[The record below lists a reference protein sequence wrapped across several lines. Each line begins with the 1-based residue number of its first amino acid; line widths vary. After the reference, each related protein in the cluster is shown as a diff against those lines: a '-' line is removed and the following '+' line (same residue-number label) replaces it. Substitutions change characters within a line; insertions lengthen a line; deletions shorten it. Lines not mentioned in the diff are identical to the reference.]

1 MVAKREKNQ
10 GRSPSAFGRLMEYAG
25 RYRTLTYL
33 SLILSALSSVLAL
46 IPFVCLWRII
56 REVLEVQPDFS
67 QATGIVRNGW
77 MAVLFAVLAWLVYVG
92 ALVCSHGSAFRTAAN
107 MKKALMRHI
116 ARLPIGFADEMG
128 SGKVRRTVT
137 EVTGSTETLL
147 AHNLPDM
154 AGAIAMP
161 VCMVVMLFVY
171 DWRYGVVCLIPIA
184 LSFAVMMRMAGPAMQ
199 EDMRQ
204 YQNALERMSNE
215 AVEYVRGVPVVK
227 TFGQTVFSFH
237 RFKTSIDD
245 YCEFCMHYTRM
256 MRPSMVGYTVLINSA
271 FVFILGLTLF
281 LIRGGNYRM
290 DILLN
295 FLFYVIF
302 TPAIATTMTKV
313 MFMSENDMKVKDA
326 VARMDAILGIQ
337 PLPEAEQGQEPRG
350 ATVELK
356 DVTYRYTPDAPA
368 AVSHLSLKAEQNE
381 TVALVGPS
389 GGGKTTAAGLISRFF
404 DPQDGQVLIGGVDVR
419 QIPKE
424 VLMRHVA
431 CVFQDNRLLKRSIA
445 DNLRI
450 AKPNATEGEML
461 EALKKAQ
468 CMDII
473 ERLPKGI
480 NTVLGTKG
488 TYLSGGE
495 QQRIAIARAMLK
507 DADVV
512 ILDEASAFVDPECEA
527 QVQQAFREM
536 AKGRTV
542 IMIAHRLSTVR
553 NADRIYVLQDGRVE
567 EQGKHDELLKENGLY
582 AAMWAEYQK
591 AAQWKVGETA

>member
-1 MVAKREKNQ
+1 MKEKKQ
-10 GRSPSAFGRLMEYAG
+10 GESPAAFARLMAYAG
-25 RYRTLTYL
+25 RYKTLTYL
-33 SLILSALSSVLAL
+33 SLVLSALSSVLAL

-67 QATGIVRNGW
+67 KATGIVRNGW

-171 DWRYGVVCLIPIA
+171 DWRYGIACLIPIA

-237 RFKTSIDD
+237 RFKASIDD

-256 MRPSMVGYTVLINSA
+256 MRPSMLGYTVLINSA
-271 FVFILGLTLF
+271 FVFILALTLF
-281 LIRGGNYRM
+281 LTRGENYQM

-326 VARMDAILGIQ
+326 VARMDAILNIQ
-337 PLPEAEQGQEPRG
+337 PLPKPENGQEPRG
-350 ATVELK
+350 ASVELK
-356 DVTYRYTPDAPA
+356 DVTYRYAPDAPA
-368 AVSHLSLKAEQNE
+368 AVSHLSLKADRNE
-381 TVALVGPS
+381 IIAIVGPS
-389 GGGKTTAAGLISRFF
+389 GSGKTTVAGLISRFF
-404 DPQDGQVLIGGVDVR
+404 DPQEGQVLVGGVDARRVS
-419 QIPKE
+419 KE
-424 VLMRHVA
+424 ELMRHVA
-431 CVFQDNRLLKRSIA
+431 YVFQDSRLLKRSIA

-450 AKPNATEGEML
+450 AKPDATEGEML
-461 EALKKAQ
+461 EALRKAQ
-468 CMDII
+468 CADII
-473 ERLPKGI
+473 ERLPEGI
-480 NTVLGTKG
+480 NTVLGSRG

-507 DADVV
+507 DADIV
-512 ILDEASAFVDPECEA
+512 ILDEASAFADPECEA
-527 QVQQAFREM
+527 QVQLAFQAM
-536 AKGRTV
+536 ARGRTV

-553 NADRIYVLQDGRVE
+553 TADRIYVLKDGHVE
-567 EQGKHDELLKENGLY
+567 EQGKHDALLTKNGLY
-582 AAMWAEYQK
+582 AAMWTEYQK
-591 AAQWKVGETA
+591 AAQWKVGEIA

>member
-1 MVAKREKNQ
+1 MKEKKQ
-10 GRSPSAFGRLMEYAG
+10 DKSTSAFGRLMEYAG
-25 RYRTLTYL
+25 RFKSLTYL
-33 SLILSALSSVLAL
+33 SLILSALSSVMAL
-46 IPFVCLWRII
+46 LPFVFIWRII

-67 QATGIVRNGW
+67 RATDIVRNGW
-77 MAVLFAVLAWLVYVG
+77 MAVVFAVLAWLVYVS

-107 MKKALMRHI
+107 MKKTLMRHI

-161 VCMVVMLFVY
+161 VCMMAMLFLY
-171 DWRYGVVCLIPIA
+171 DWRYGVACLIPVA

-215 AVEYVRGVPVVK
+215 AVEYVRGIPVVK

-237 RFKTSIDD
+237 RFKASIDD
-245 YCEFCMHYTRM
+245 YRDFCMHYTRM
-256 MRPSMVGYTVLINSA
+256 MRPSMVGYTVLIHSA

-281 LIRGGNYRM
+281 LIRGDNYQM

-302 TPAIATTMTKV
+302 TPAIATAMTKV

-326 VARMDAILGIQ
+326 IARMDTILGIR
-337 PLPEAEQGQEPRG
+337 PLPEPKHGQEPRC
-350 ATVELK
+350 ASVELQN
-356 DVTYRYTPDAPA
+356 VTYRYTPEALP
-368 AVSHLSLKAEQNE
+368 AVSHLSLKAERNE
-381 TVALVGPS
+381 IVAIVGPS
-389 GGGKTTAAGLISRFF
+389 GSGKTTVAGLISRFF
-404 DPQDGQVLIGGVDVR
+404 DPQEGRVLIGGADAR
-419 QIPKE
+419 EIAKE
-424 VLMRHVA
+424 TLMRRVA
-431 CVFQDNRLLKRSIA
+431 YVFQDSRLLKRSIA

-450 AKPNATEGEML
+450 AKPDATEDEMM
-461 EALKKAQ
+461 EALQKAR

-473 ERLPKGI
+473 ERLPEGI
-480 NTVLGTKG
+480 NTVLGSRG

-507 DADVV
+507 NADVV
-512 ILDEASAFVDPECEA
+512 ILDEASAFADPECEA

-536 AKGRTV
+536 ARGRTV

-553 NADRIYVLQDGRVE
+553 NADRIYVLKDGRVD
-567 EQGKHDELLKENGLY
+567 EQGKHDELLQKNGLY
-582 AAMWAEYQK
+582 AAMWTEYQK
-591 AAQWKVGETA
+591 AVNWKVGETA

>member
-1 MVAKREKNQ
+1 MKEKKQ
-10 GRSPSAFGRLMEYAG
+10 SALSALLEYAG
-25 RYRTLTYL
+25 GFKILTYL
-33 SLILSALSSVLAL
+33 SLILSALSSVLSL
-46 IPFVCLWRII
+46 MPFVFLWRII

-67 QATGIVRNGW
+67 RATGIVHNGW
-77 MAVLFAVLAWLVYVG
+77 MAVLFAVLAALVYVV

-128 SGKVRRTVT
+128 SGKLRRIVT

-161 VCMVVMLFVY
+161 LCMLVMLFVY
-171 DWRYGVVCLIPIA
+171 DWRYGVACLIPIV
-184 LSFAVMMRMAGPAMQ
+184 LSFAAMMRMAGPAMQ
-199 EDMRQ
+199 EDMRL

-237 RFKTSIDD
+237 RFKASIDD

-256 MRPSMVGYTVLINSA
+256 MRKSMLCYTVLINSA
-271 FVFILGLTLF
+271 FVFILGVTLF
-281 LIRGGNYRM
+281 LIRGDNYRM

-302 TPAIATTMTKV
+302 TPAIATAMSKV

-326 VARMDAILGIQ
+326 VARVDTILGLQ
-337 PLPEAEQGQEPRG
+337 PLPETEYGQEPYG

-356 DVTYRYTPDAPA
+356 DVTYRYALDAPA
-368 AVSHLSLKAEQNE
+368 AVSELSLKAERNE
-381 TVALVGPS
+381 IVGIVGPS
-389 GGGKTTAAGLISRFF
+389 GSGKTTVAGLISRFF
-404 DPQDGQVLIGGVDVR
+404 DPQEGQVLLGGVDVR
-419 QIPKE
+419 QISKE
-424 VLMRHVA
+424 ELMRHVA
-431 CVFQDNRLLKRSIA
+431 YVFQDSRLLKRSIA

-450 AKPNATEGEML
+450 AKPDATESEML

-468 CMDII
+468 CADIL
-473 ERLPKGI
+473 ERLPQGI
-480 NTVLGTKG
+480 HTVLGTQG

-527 QVQQAFREM
+527 QVQLAFQEM

-542 IMIAHRLSTVR
+542 IMIAHRLSTIR
-553 NADRIYVLQDGRVE
+553 NADRIYVLDNGHVK
-567 EQGKHDELLKENGLY
+567 EQGKHVELLEKGGLY
-582 AAMWAEYQK
+582 ADMWTEYQK
-591 AAQWKVGETA
+591 AVNWKVGEAV

>member
-1 MVAKREKNQ
+1 MKEKKQ
-10 GRSPSAFGRLMEYAG
+10 SALSALLGYAG
-25 RYRTLTYL
+25 GYKALTYL
-33 SLILSALSSVLAL
+33 SLLLSALSSVLAL
-46 IPFVCLWRII
+46 MPFVCLWRII
-56 REVLEVQPDFS
+56 REVLEVQPDYS
-67 QATGIVRNGW
+67 QATGIVHNGW
-77 MAVLFAVLAWLVYVG
+77 MAVLFSVLAWLVYVG

-107 MKKALMRHI
+107 MRKALMRRI
-116 ARLPIGFADEMG
+116 ACLPIGFADEMG
-128 SGKVRRTVT
+128 SGKVRRIVT

-161 VCMVVMLFVY
+161 LCMLVLLFLY
-171 DWRYGVVCLIPIA
+171 DWRYGVACLIPIA
-184 LSFAVMMRMAGPAMQ
+184 LSFTVMMRMAGPAMQ

-215 AVEYVRGVPVVK
+215 AVEYVRGIPVVK

-237 RFKTSIDD
+237 RFKASIDD
-245 YCEFCMHYTRM
+245 YRDFCMHYTRM
-256 MRPSMVGYTVLINSA
+256 MRKSMLGYTVLINSA

-281 LIRGGNYRM
+281 LIRGENYQT

-302 TPAIATTMTKV
+302 TPAIATAMSKV

-326 VARMDAILGIQ
+326 VARMDSILGLE
-337 PLPEAEQGQEPRG
+337 PLPEAETGQEPRG
-350 ATVELK
+350 ATVELE
-356 DVTYRYTPDAPA
+356 DVTYRYTSDAPA
-368 AVSHLSLKAEQNE
+368 AVSHLSLKAERNE
-381 TVALVGPS
+381 IVAVVGPS
-389 GGGKTTAAGLISRFF
+389 GSGKTTAAGLISRFF
-404 DPQDGQVLIGGVDVR
+404 DPQEGRVLIGGVDVR

-431 CVFQDNRLLKRSIA
+431 YVFQDNRLLKRSIA

-450 AKPNATEGEML
+450 AKPDASESEML

-468 CMDII
+468 CTDILD
-473 ERLPKGI
+473 RLPQGI
-480 NTVLGTKG
+480 DTVLGTQG

-512 ILDEASAFVDPECEA
+512 ILDEASAFVDPECET
-527 QVQQAFREM
+527 QVQLAFREM

-542 IMIAHRLSTVR
+542 IMIAHRLSTIR
-553 NADRIYVLQDGRVE
+553 NADRIYVLRDGRVK
-567 EQGKHDELLKENGLY
+567 EQGKHDELLEKNGLY
-582 AAMWAEYQK
+582 ADMWAEYQK
-591 AAQWKVGETA
+591 AINWKVSEAV

>member
-1 MVAKREKNQ
+1 MKEKKQ
-10 GRSPSAFGRLMEYAG
+10 SALSELLEYAG
-25 RYRTLTYL
+25 SFKIRTYL
-33 SLILSALSSVLAL
+33 SLILSALSSVLSL
-46 IPFVCLWRII
+46 MPFVFLWRII

-67 QATGIVRNGW
+67 RATGIVHNGW
-77 MAVLFAVLAWLVYVG
+77 MAVLFAVLAALVYVG

-116 ARLPIGFADEMG
+116 VRLPIGFADEMG
-128 SGKVRRTVT
+128 SGKLRRIVT

-161 VCMVVMLFVY
+161 LCMLVMLFVY
-171 DWRYGVVCLIPIA
+171 DWRYGVACLIPII
-184 LSFAVMMRMAGPAMQ
+184 LSFAAMMRMAGPSMQ
-199 EDMRQ
+199 EDMRL

-237 RFKTSIDD
+237 RFKASIDD

-256 MRPSMVGYTVLINSA
+256 MRGSMLGYTVLINSA
-271 FVFILGLTLF
+271 FVFILGVTLF
-281 LIRGGNYRM
+281 LIRGENYRM

-295 FLFYVIF
+295 FLFYVIS
-302 TPAIATTMTKV
+302 TPAIATAMSKV

-326 VARMDAILGIQ
+326 VARVDTILGLQ
-337 PLPEAEQGQEPRG
+337 PLPETEHSQEPHG

-356 DVTYRYTPDAPA
+356 DVTYRYAPDAPA
-368 AVSHLSLKAEQNE
+368 AVSELSLKAERNE
-381 TVALVGPS
+381 IVGIVGPS
-389 GGGKTTAAGLISRFF
+389 GSGKTTVAGLISRFF
-404 DPQDGQVLIGGVDVR
+404 DPQEGQVLLGGVDVR
-419 QIPKE
+419 RISKE
-424 VLMRHVA
+424 ELMRHVA
-431 CVFQDNRLLKRSIA
+431 YVFQDSRLLKRSIA

-450 AKPNATEGEML
+450 AKPDAAEAEML
-461 EALKKAQ
+461 DALKKAQ
-468 CMDII
+468 CADILD
-473 ERLPKGI
+473 RLPQGI
-480 NTVLGTKG
+480 NTVLGTQG

-527 QVQQAFREM
+527 QVQLAFQEM

-542 IMIAHRLSTVR
+542 IMIAHRLSTIR
-553 NADRIYVLQDGRVE
+553 NADRIYVLQDGQVA
-567 EQGKHDELLKENGLY
+567 EQGKHDELMQKNGLY
-582 AAMWAEYQK
+582 ADMWAEYQE
-591 AAQWKVGETA
+591 AVNWKVGEAV

>member
-1 MVAKREKNQ
+1 MKEKKQ
-10 GRSPSAFGRLMEYAG
+10 SALSALLEYAG
-25 RYRTLTYL
+25 GFKILTYL
-33 SLILSALSSVLAL
+33 SLILSALSSVLSL
-46 IPFVCLWRII
+46 MPFVFLWRII

-67 QATGIVRNGW
+67 RATGIVHNGW
-77 MAVLFAVLAWLVYVG
+77 MAVLFAVLAALVYVG

-128 SGKVRRTVT
+128 SGKLRRIVT

-161 VCMVVMLFVY
+161 LCMLVMLFVY
-171 DWRYGVVCLIPIA
+171 DWRYGVACLIPII
-184 LSFAVMMRMAGPAMQ
+184 LSFAAMMRMAGPAMQ
-199 EDMRQ
+199 EDMRL

-237 RFKTSIDD
+237 RFKASIDD
-245 YCEFCMHYTRM
+245 YCEFCMHYTRV
-256 MRPSMVGYTVLINSA
+256 MRKSMLGYTVLINSA
-271 FVFILGLTLF
+271 FVFILGVTLF
-281 LIRGGNYRM
+281 LIRGDNYQM

-302 TPAIATTMTKV
+302 TPAIATAMSKV

-326 VARMDAILGIQ
+326 VARVDTILGLQ
-337 PLPEAEQGQEPRG
+337 PLPETEQGQEPYG

-356 DVTYRYTPDAPA
+356 DVTYRYALDAPA
-368 AVSHLSLKAEQNE
+368 AVSELSLKAERNE
-381 TVALVGPS
+381 IVGIVGPS
-389 GGGKTTAAGLISRFF
+389 GSGKTTVAGLISRFF
-404 DPQDGQVLIGGVDVR
+404 DPQEGQVLLGGVDVR
-419 QIPKE
+419 QISKE
-424 VLMRHVA
+424 KLMRHVA
-431 CVFQDNRLLKRSIA
+431 YVFQDSRLLKRSIA

-450 AKPNATEGEML
+450 AKPDATESEML

-468 CMDII
+468 CADIL
-473 ERLPKGI
+473 ERLPQGI
-480 NTVLGTKG
+480 HTVLGTQG

-527 QVQQAFREM
+527 QVQLAFQEM

-542 IMIAHRLSTVR
+542 IMIAHRLSTIR
-553 NADRIYVLQDGRVE
+553 NADRIYVLDNGHVK
-567 EQGKHDELLKENGLY
+567 EQGKHVELLEKGGLY
-582 AAMWAEYQK
+582 ADMWAEYQK
-591 AAQWKVGETA
+591 AVNWKVGEAV

>member
-1 MVAKREKNQ
+1 MAAKKEKK
-10 GRSPSAFGRLMEYAG
+10 SPSAFGRLMEYAG
-25 RYRTLTYL
+25 CYRTLTYL
-33 SLILSALSSVLAL
+33 SLILSALSSALAL
-46 IPFVCLWRII
+46 VPFVCLWRII

-67 QATGIVRNGW
+67 RATGIVRNGW
-77 MAVLFAVLAWLVYVG
+77 MAVLFALLAWLVYVG

-107 MKKALMRHI
+107 MKKVLMRHI

-171 DWRYGVVCLIPIA
+171 DWRYGIACLIPIA

-237 RFKTSIDD
+237 RFKASIDD

-281 LIRGGNYRM
+281 LIRGENYRM

-337 PLPEAEQGQEPRG
+337 PLPEAECGREPKG
-350 ATVELK
+350 ASVELR
-356 DVTYRYTPDAPA
+356 DVTYRYAPDAPA

-381 TVALVGPS
+381 IVAIVGPS
-389 GGGKTTAAGLISRFF
+389 GSGKTTVAGLISRFY
-404 DPQDGQVLIGGVDVR
+404 DPQEGQVLIGGVDAR
-419 QIPKE
+419 RIPKE
-424 VLMRHVA
+424 ALMQHVA
-431 CVFQDNRLLKRSIA
+431 YVFQDSRLLKRSIA
-445 DNLRI
+445 DNLCV
-450 AKPNATEGEML
+450 AKPDATEGEML

-473 ERLPKGI
+473 ERLPEGI
-480 NTVLGTKG
+480 DTVLGSRG

-512 ILDEASAFVDPECEA
+512 ILDEASAFADPECEA
-527 QVQQAFREM
+527 QVQLAFREM
-536 AKGRTV
+536 ARGRTV
-542 IMIAHRLSTVR
+542 IMIAHRLSTIR
-553 NADRIYVLQDGRVE
+553 NADRVYVLKDGQVE
-567 EQGKHDELLKENGLY
+567 EQGKHDELLKANGLY
-582 AAMWAEYQK
+582 AAMCAEYRK

>member
-1 MVAKREKNQ
+1 MKEKKQ
-10 GRSPSAFGRLMEYAG
+10 SALSALLEYAG
-25 RYRTLTYL
+25 GFKILTYL
-33 SLILSALSSVLAL
+33 SLILSALSSVLSL
-46 IPFVCLWRII
+46 MPFVFLWRII

-67 QATGIVRNGW
+67 RATGIVHNGW
-77 MAVLFAVLAWLVYVG
+77 MAVLFAVLAALVYVG

-128 SGKVRRTVT
+128 SGKLRRIVT

-161 VCMVVMLFVY
+161 LCMLVMLFVY
-171 DWRYGVVCLIPIA
+171 DWRYGVACLIPIV
-184 LSFAVMMRMAGPAMQ
+184 LSFAAMMRMAGPAMQ
-199 EDMRQ
+199 EDMRL

-237 RFKTSIDD
+237 RFKASIDE

-256 MRPSMVGYTVLINSA
+256 MRKSMLGYTVLINSA
-271 FVFILGLTLF
+271 FVFILGVTLF
-281 LIRGGNYRM
+281 LIRGDNYQM

-302 TPAIATTMTKV
+302 TPAIATAMSKV

-326 VARMDAILGIQ
+326 VARVDTILGLQ
-337 PLPEAEQGQEPRG
+337 PLPETEHNEEPRG

-356 DVTYRYTPDAPA
+356 DVTYRYAPDAPA
-368 AVSHLSLKAEQNE
+368 AVSDLSLKAERNE
-381 TVALVGPS
+381 IVGIVGPS
-389 GGGKTTAAGLISRFF
+389 GSGKTTVAGLISRFF
-404 DPQDGQVLIGGVDVR
+404 DPQEGQVLLGGVDVR
-419 QIPKE
+419 RISKE
-424 VLMRHVA
+424 ELMRHVA
-431 CVFQDNRLLKRSIA
+431 YVFQDSRLLKCSIA

-450 AKPNATEGEML
+450 AKPGATESEML

-468 CMDII
+468 CADIL
-473 ERLPKGI
+473 ERLPQGI
-480 NTVLGTKG
+480 HTVLGTQG

-527 QVQQAFREM
+527 QVQLAFQEM

-542 IMIAHRLSTVR
+542 IMIAHRLSTIR
-553 NADRIYVLQDGRVE
+553 NADRVYVLQDGMVE
-567 EQGKHDELLKENGLY
+567 EQGKHDELLEKGGLY
-582 AAMWAEYQK
+582 ADMWAEYQK
-591 AAQWKVGETA
+591 AVNWKVGEAV

>member
-1 MVAKREKNQ
+1 MKEKNQ
-10 GRSPSAFGRLMEYAG
+10 SALSSLLSYAG
-25 RYRTLTYL
+25 GYGKLTYL
-33 SLILSALSSVLAL
+33 SLILSALSSVLSL
-46 IPFVCLWRII
+46 MPFVFLWQII

-67 QATGIVRNGW
+67 QATGIVHNGW
-77 MAVLFAVLAWLVYVG
+77 MAVLFAVLAALVYVS

-107 MKKALMRHI
+107 MKKALMHHI

-128 SGKVRRTVT
+128 SGKLRRIVT

-161 VCMVVMLFVY
+161 VCMLVMLFVF
-171 DWRYGVVCLIPIA
+171 DWRYGVACLIPIA
-184 LSFAVMMRMAGPAMQ
+184 LSFGAMIRMAGPSMQ
-199 EDMRQ
+199 EDMRL

-237 RFKTSIDD
+237 RFKASIDD

-256 MRPSMVGYTVLINSA
+256 MRKSMLGYTVLINSA
-271 FVFILGLTLF
+271 FVFILGVTLF
-281 LIRGGNYRM
+281 LIRGENYRM

-302 TPAIATTMTKV
+302 TPAIATAMNKV

-326 VARMDAILGIQ
+326 VARVNTILNLQ
-337 PLPEAEQGQEPRG
+337 PLPETEHGEEPHG

-356 DVTYRYTPDAPA
+356 GVTYRYAPDAPA
-368 AVSHLSLKAEQNE
+368 AVSDLWLKAERNE
-381 TVALVGPS
+381 IVALVGPS
-389 GGGKTTAAGLISRFF
+389 GSGKTTVAGLISRFF
-404 DPQDGQVLIGGVDVR
+404 DPQEGQVFLGGVDVR
-419 QIPKE
+419 QISKE
-424 VLMRHVA
+424 ELMRRVA
-431 CVFQDNRLLKRSIA
+431 YVFQDSRLLKRSIA

-450 AKPNATEGEML
+450 AKPDASESEML

-468 CMDII
+468 CMDILD
-473 ERLPKGI
+473 RLPQGI
-480 NTVLGTKG
+480 NTVLGTQG

-512 ILDEASAFVDPECEA
+512 LLDEASAFVDPECET
-527 QVQQAFREM
+527 QVQLAFQEM

-542 IMIAHRLSTVR
+542 IMIAHRLSTIR
-553 NADRIYVLQDGRVE
+553 NADRIYVLQDGRIA
-567 EQGKHDELLKENGLY
+567 EQGQHDELMQKNGLY
-582 AAMWAEYQK
+582 ADMWAEYQK
-591 AAQWKVGETA
+591 AVNWKVGEAL

>member
-1 MVAKREKNQ
+1 MKEKKQ
-10 GRSPSAFGRLMEYAG
+10 SALSELLEYAG
-25 RYRTLTYL
+25 SYKVLTYL
-33 SLILSALSSVLAL
+33 SLILSALSSVLSL
-46 IPFVCLWRII
+46 MPFVFLWRII

-67 QATGIVRNGW
+67 RATGIVRNGW
-77 MAVLFAVLAWLVYVG
+77 MAVLFAVLAALVYIG

-128 SGKVRRTVT
+128 SGKLRRIVT

-161 VCMVVMLFVY
+161 LCMLVMLFVY
-171 DWRYGVVCLIPIA
+171 DWRYGVACLIPII

-199 EDMRQ
+199 EDMRL

-237 RFKTSIDD
+237 RFKASIDD

-256 MRPSMVGYTVLINSA
+256 MRKSMVGYTVLINSA
-271 FVFILGLTLF
+271 FVFILGVTLF
-281 LIRGGNYRM
+281 LIRGDNYQT

-302 TPAIATTMTKV
+302 TPAIATAMSKV

-326 VARMDAILGIQ
+326 VARVDTILSLQ
-337 PLPEAEQGQEPRG
+337 PLPEAEHGEEPQG

-356 DVTYRYTPDAPA
+356 AVTYRYAPDAPA
-368 AVSHLSLKAEQNE
+368 AVSDLSLKAERNE
-381 TVALVGPS
+381 IVGIVGPS
-389 GGGKTTAAGLISRFF
+389 GSGKTTVAGLISRFF
-404 DPQDGQVLIGGVDVR
+404 DPQEGQVLIGGVDVR
-419 QIPKE
+419 QISKE
-424 VLMRHVA
+424 ELMRHVA
-431 CVFQDNRLLKRSIA
+431 YVFQDSRLLKRSIA

-450 AKPNATEGEML
+450 AKPDAAEAEML

-468 CMDII
+468 CTDILD
-473 ERLPKGI
+473 RLPEGI
-480 NTVLGTKG
+480 NTVLGTQG

-495 QQRIAIARAMLK
+495 QQRIAIARAIMK
-507 DADVV
+507 NADVV

-527 QVQQAFREM
+527 QVQLAFQEM

-542 IMIAHRLSTVR
+542 IMIAHRLSTIR
-553 NADRIYVLQDGRVE
+553 NADRIYVLDNGRVE
-567 EQGKHDELLKENGLY
+567 EQGKHDELLEKNGLY
-582 AAMWAEYQK
+582 ADMWKEYQK
-591 AAQWKVGETA
+591 AVDWKVGEAV

>member
-1 MVAKREKNQ
+1 MKEKKQ
-10 GRSPSAFGRLMEYAG
+10 SALSALLEYAG
-25 RYRTLTYL
+25 GFKILTYL
-33 SLILSALSSVLAL
+33 SLILSALSSVLSL
-46 IPFVCLWRII
+46 MPFVFLWRII

-67 QATGIVRNGW
+67 RATGIVHNGW
-77 MAVLFAVLAWLVYVG
+77 MAVLFAVLAALVYVG

-128 SGKVRRTVT
+128 SGKLRRIVT

-161 VCMVVMLFVY
+161 LCMLVMLFVY
-171 DWRYGVVCLIPIA
+171 DWRYGVACLIPIV
-184 LSFAVMMRMAGPAMQ
+184 LSFAAMMRMAGPAMQ
-199 EDMRQ
+199 EDMRL

-237 RFKTSIDD
+237 RFKASIDE

-256 MRPSMVGYTVLINSA
+256 MRKSMLGYTVLINSA
-271 FVFILGLTLF
+271 FVFILGVTLF
-281 LIRGGNYRM
+281 LIRGDNYQM

-302 TPAIATTMTKV
+302 TPAIATAMSKV
-313 MFMSENDMKVKDA
+313 MFMSENNMKVKDA
-326 VARMDAILGIQ
+326 VARVDAILGLQ
-337 PLPEAEQGQEPRG
+337 PLPETEHNEEPRG

-356 DVTYRYTPDAPA
+356 DVTYRYAPDAPA
-368 AVSHLSLKAEQNE
+368 AVSDLSLKAERNE
-381 TVALVGPS
+381 IVGIVGPS
-389 GGGKTTAAGLISRFF
+389 GSGKTTVAGLISRFF
-404 DPQDGQVLIGGVDVR
+404 DPQEGQVLLGGVDVR
-419 QIPKE
+419 QISKE
-424 VLMRHVA
+424 ELMRHVA
-431 CVFQDNRLLKRSIA
+431 YVFQDSRLLKRSIA

-450 AKPNATEGEML
+450 AKPDATESEML

-468 CMDII
+468 CADIL
-473 ERLPKGI
+473 ERLPQGI
-480 NTVLGTKG
+480 HTVLGTQG

-527 QVQQAFREM
+527 QVQLAFQEM

-542 IMIAHRLSTVR
+542 IMIAHRLSTIR
-553 NADRIYVLQDGRVE
+553 NADRVYVLQDGILE
-567 EQGKHDELLKENGLY
+567 EQGKHDELLEKGGLY

-591 AAQWKVGETA
+591 AVNWKVGEAV

>member
-1 MVAKREKNQ
+1 MKEKKQN
-10 GRSPSAFGRLMEYAG
+10 RSPSAFGRLMEYAG

-46 IPFVCLWRII
+46 LPFVCLWRII
-56 REVLEVQPDFS
+56 REVLDVQPDFS

-77 MAVLFAVLAWLVYVG
+77 MAVLFAVLAWLVYVA

-107 MKKALMRHI
+107 MRKKLMRHI
-116 ARLPIGFADEMG
+116 ARLPIDFADEMG
-128 SGKVRRTVT
+128 SGKVRRIVT

-161 VCMVVMLFVY
+161 ICMLVMLFLY
-171 DWRYGVVCLIPIA
+171 DWRYGVACLIPIA

-199 EDMRQ
+199 EDMRL

-237 RFKTSIDD
+237 RFKASIDD

-256 MRPSMVGYTVLINSA
+256 MRKSMVGYTVLINSA
-271 FVFILGLTLF
+271 FVCILGVTLF
-281 LIRGGNYRM
+281 LIRGGNYRA

-302 TPAIATTMTKV
+302 TPAIATAMSKV

-326 VARMDAILGIQ
+326 VARMDMILGLQ
-337 PLPEAEQGQEPRG
+337 PLPEAEHGREPSG
-350 ATVELK
+350 ATVELR
-356 DVTYRYTPDAPA
+356 DVTYRYAADAPA
-368 AVSHLSLKAEQNE
+368 AVSHLSLKAERNE
-381 TVALVGPS
+381 IVAIVGPS
-389 GGGKTTAAGLISRFF
+389 GSGKTTAAGLISRFF
-404 DPQDGQVLIGGVDVR
+404 DPQEGQVLIGGVDVR
-419 QIPKE
+419 QISKE
-424 VLMRHVA
+424 ELMRHVA
-431 CVFQDNRLLKRSIA
+431 YVFQDSRLLKRSIA

-450 AKPNATEGEML
+450 AKPDATKDEML
-461 EALKKAQ
+461 EVLKKAQ
-468 CMDII
+468 CMDIVS
-473 ERLPKGI
+473 RLPKGI
-480 NTVLGTKG
+480 DTELGARG

-512 ILDEASAFVDPECEA
+512 ILDEASAFADPECEA
-527 QVQQAFREM
+527 QVQLAFQEM

-542 IMIAHRLSTVR
+542 IMIAHRLSTIR

-567 EQGKHDELLKENGLY
+567 EQGKHDELLEKNGLY
-582 AAMWAEYQK
+582 ADMWAEYQK
-591 AAQWKVGETA
+591 AVNWKVGEAV

>member
-1 MVAKREKNQ
+1 MKEKKQ
-10 GRSPSAFGRLMEYAG
+10 SALSELLEYAG
-25 RYRTLTYL
+25 SYKVLTYL
-33 SLILSALSSVLAL
+33 SLILSALSSVLSL
-46 IPFVCLWRII
+46 MPFVFLWRII

-67 QATGIVRNGW
+67 RATGIVRNGW
-77 MAVLFAVLAWLVYVG
+77 MAVLFAVLAALVYIG

-128 SGKVRRTVT
+128 SGKLRRIVT

-161 VCMVVMLFVY
+161 LCMLVMLFVY
-171 DWRYGVVCLIPIA
+171 DWRYGVACLIPII

-199 EDMRQ
+199 EDMRL

-237 RFKTSIDD
+237 RFKASIDD

-256 MRPSMVGYTVLINSA
+256 MRKSMVGYTVLINSA
-271 FVFILGLTLF
+271 FVFILGVTLF
-281 LIRGGNYRM
+281 LIRGDNYQT

-302 TPAIATTMTKV
+302 TPAIATAMSKV

-326 VARMDAILGIQ
+326 VARVDTILSLQ
-337 PLPEAEQGQEPRG
+337 PLPEAEHGEEPQG

-356 DVTYRYTPDAPA
+356 AVTYRYAPDAPA
-368 AVSHLSLKAEQNE
+368 AVSDLSLKAERNE
-381 TVALVGPS
+381 IVGIVGPS
-389 GGGKTTAAGLISRFF
+389 GSGKTTVAGLISRFF
-404 DPQDGQVLIGGVDVR
+404 DPQEGQVLIGGVDVR
-419 QIPKE
+419 QISKE
-424 VLMRHVA
+424 ELMRHVA
-431 CVFQDNRLLKRSIA
+431 YVFQDSRLLKRSIA

-450 AKPNATEGEML
+450 AKPDAAEAEML

-468 CMDII
+468 CTDILD
-473 ERLPKGI
+473 RLPEGI
-480 NTVLGTKG
+480 NTVLGTQG

-495 QQRIAIARAMLK
+495 QQRIAIARAIMK
-507 DADVV
+507 NADVV

-527 QVQQAFREM
+527 QVQLAFQEM

-542 IMIAHRLSTVR
+542 IMIAHRLSTIR
-553 NADRIYVLQDGRVE
+553 NADRIYVLDNGRVE
-567 EQGKHDELLKENGLY
+567 EQGKHDELLEKNGLY
-582 AAMWAEYQK
+582 ADMWTEYQK
-591 AAQWKVGETA
+591 AVDWKVGEAV

>member
-1 MVAKREKNQ
+1 
-10 GRSPSAFGRLMEYAG
+10 MEYAG
-25 RYRTLTYL
+25 RFKTLTYL
-33 SLILSALSSVLAL
+33 SLILSALSSMLAL

-56 REVLEVQPDFS
+56 REVLEVQPVFS
-67 QATGIVRNGW
+67 KATGIVRNGW
-77 MAVLFAVLAWLVYVG
+77 LAVLFAVLSWIVYVG
-92 ALVCSHGSAFRTAAN
+92 ALVCSHGSAFRTAGN

-137 EVTGSTETLL
+137 EVAGSTETLL

-154 AGAIAMP
+154 AGAITMP
-161 VCMVVMLFVY
+161 VCMAVMLFLY
-171 DWRYGVVCLIPIA
+171 DWRYGIACLIPVV

-215 AVEYVRGVPVVK
+215 AVEYVRGMPVVK

-237 RFKTSIDD
+237 RFRKSIDD

-256 MRPSMVGYTVLINSA
+256 MRKSMVGYTVLINSA
-271 FVFILGLTLF
+271 FVFILCLTLF
-281 LIRGGNYRM
+281 LIRGENYHM

-302 TPAIATTMTKV
+302 TPAIATTMSKV

-326 VARMDAILGIQ
+326 VARMDTILSIQ
-337 PLPEAEQGQEPRG
+337 PLPEPEQGLEPDG
-350 ATVELK
+350 PAVELK
-356 DVTYRYTPDAPA
+356 DVTYRYAPDAPPA
-368 AVSHLSLKAEQNE
+368 LSHLSLKAERNE
-381 TVALVGPS
+381 IVAVVGPS
-389 GGGKTTAAGLISRFF
+389 GSGKTTAAGLVSRFF
-404 DPQDGQVLIGGVDVR
+404 DPQEGQVLIGGIDAR

-424 VLMRHVA
+424 TLMKHVA
-431 CVFQDNRLLKRSIA
+431 YVFQDSRLLKRSIA

-450 AKPNATEGEML
+450 AKPDASEEEML
-461 EALKKAQ
+461 EALGKAQ
-468 CMDII
+468 CLDII
-473 ERLPKGI
+473 ERLPDGI
-480 NTVLGTKG
+480 NTILGSRG

-507 DADVV
+507 NADVV
-512 ILDEASAFVDPECEA
+512 ILDEASAFADPECEA

-536 AKGRTV
+536 ARGRTV

-553 NADRIYVLQDGRVE
+553 SADRIYVLNEGHVE
-567 EQGKHDELLKENGLY
+567 EQGKHDDLLEKNGLY
-582 AAMWAEYQK
+582 AAMWAEYRK
-591 AAQWKVGETA
+591 AVNWKVGETA